1 MSLRWTDELNKIVK
15 AANADAHRMNV
26 RMNTALLLRS
36 MLKCDGPAQTL
47 LASFGLNLFICENGI
62 KTFQLEPEPRD
73 TSDFIFECACNL
85 ALSMGMTEVSSIH
98 VLMVLLRQ
106 PCMANALLRR
116 LQFDFNALC
125 LHLYSQTE
133 QQDIYYQQRS
143 YSQSMNSV
151 AVQRKSPIAR
161 PTTYIEPQPAV
172 SFGSDD
178 LIELL
183 KSNDTPSGI
192 LPTVPRKGLLTPGE
206 ISQLNIRSASQ
217 PCLPWQDTQQD
228 DYSSDRS
235 QSSQSSIQAKT
246 KTLTPKTQGVNGRTS
261 STSMRSTSSRE
272 MQIET
277 TRELAL
283 RLKEKKSKT
292 SEARR
297 ASQELS
303 KVSGGHTESKKKES
317 TKRERLLPLDTP
329 AKETSTKTAE
339 DAVNKADVTLQTEC
353 AADNQKTVQSE
364 SIQLKS
370 QPQKQTSPII
380 SRKNALMLNES
391 GSVYTRK
398 ASKNAK
404 MPAGFDPLK
413 LSSSKFPML
422 CAYGRNLL
430 AEAVAGRID
439 PVIDRE
445 QEIDQLIDILNK
457 RRCNNPILMGEAGV
471 GKTAI
476 IEGLALRMA
485 NHQAP
490 RGLENHTIIAL
501 DYGSILCGTQ
511 LRGAVQERIKAIK
524 KEVSY
529 ANGYIILFLDE
540 IHSWLA
546 SGSGDPNADAALE
559 LKMALSRGE
568 LLCIGASTQQELRR
582 AFNSDPAFERRFD
595 FIEVKAP
602 SPETSVRIIEQ
613 GIISQ
618 YADHHDVT
626 YEPDAIRQAVRLS
639 ERYIQERALP
649 DKAISVLDRAGSLCE
664 RSGDTVVTAEH
675 VARVIAQIA
684 EVPVERLLMTEKQKL
699 MKMEEILG
707 RRLIG
712 HEENIARM
720 ANVIRR
726 NHAGFGAQRPIGSFL
741 FLGPTGVGKTE
752 AAKVLADYLF
762 GSPKNI
768 VRFDMSE
775 YMEQHSVAKLIGAPA
790 GYVGFDDG
798 GLLTEALRKRPYQ
811 IVLFDEIEKAHPDV
825 MNILLQILDEGRLT
839 DAKGRHVDFSN
850 TVIIMTSNLGASEV
864 MRAAQTIGFAGNDSA
879 LRQDEAESII
889 LKAARSRF
897 TPELWNRIE
906 EKLIFHPLTIQQ
918 IEKIAHLLLSDSRKR
933 LLEDKRIELAF
944 DESALIPYL
953 IQNGGFDPNFG
964 ARPMRTTIQ
973 SLVES
978 QIAEWIL
985 GHEDLPKSL
994 FVGIRDGKVHV
1005 EDFSS
1010 NADEQ

>member
-1 MSLRWTDELNKIVK
+1 MSLRWTDELNQIVK

-47 LASFGLNLFICENGI
+47 LASFGLNLFIYENGI
-62 KTFQLEPEPRD
+62 KNSQLEPEPRD
-73 TSDFIFECACNL
+73 TSDFIFECAANL
-85 ALSMGMTEVSSIH
+85 ALSMGLTEVSSIH

-106 PCMANALLRR
+106 SCMGNALLRC

-125 LHLYSQTE
+125 LHLYGQTE
-133 QQDIYYQQRS
+133 QQDYYYQQRS

-183 KSNDTPSGI
+183 KSNDSQSGQ
-192 LPTVPRKGLLTPGE
+192 LPAVPRKGLLTPGE
-206 ISQLNIRSASQ
+206 ISQLNRSASQ
-217 PCLPWQDTQQD
+217 PSLPWQDAQQED
-228 DYSSDRS
+228 APSDRS
-235 QSSQSSIQAKT
+235 GASRSSVQAKS
-246 KTLTPKTQGVNGRTS
+246 KTLTSKTPTSNGRTS
-261 STSMRSTSSRE
+261 SSSMRSTSSRE
-272 MQIET
+272 MQLET
-277 TRELAL
+277 TRDLAL

-303 KVSGGHTESKKKES
+303 KVSNGHSENKKKDNA
-317 TKRERLLPLDTP
+317 KNERMLPLEAP
-329 AKETSTKTAE
+329 AKEKTAE
-339 DAVNKADVTLQTEC
+339 EKPESVDTALTGNTTEALSQADSAKLKQE
-353 AADNQKTVQSE
+353 KPEQSE
-364 SIQLKS
+364 SVQVKS
-370 QPQKQTSPII
+370 QPQKQANPII
-380 SRKNALMLNES
+380 SRKNAYVLNES
-391 GSVYTRK
+391 GSVYSRK
-398 ASKNAK
+398 APARAK
-404 MPAGFDPLK
+404 LPAGFDPLK
-413 LSSSKFPML
+413 LNSSKFPML

-485 NHQAP
+485 NNQAP

-602 SPETSVRIIEQ
+602 SPETSIRIIEQ

-618 YADHHDVT
+618 YAEHHDVT

-664 RSGDTVVTAEH
+664 RSGDSVVTAKH
-675 VARVIAQIA
+675 VASVIAQIA

-879 LRQDEAESII
+879 LSPDEAESII

-933 LLEDKRIELAF
+933 LLDDKRVELAF

-973 SLVES
+973 TLVES

-994 FVGIRDGKVHV
+994 F
-1005 EDFSS
+1005 
-1010 NADEQ
+1010 